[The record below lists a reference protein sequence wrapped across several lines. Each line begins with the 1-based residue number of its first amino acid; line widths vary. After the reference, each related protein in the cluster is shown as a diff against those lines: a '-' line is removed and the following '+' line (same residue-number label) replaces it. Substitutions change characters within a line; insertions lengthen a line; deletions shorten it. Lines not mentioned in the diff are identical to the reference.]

1 MTKYLKLGIIVQM
14 HDIFINEFGGL
25 KGIRDSNLLISAIE
39 TPKATMFGHDLYST
53 IYDKAAAYLFHI
65 VKNHPFNDANKR
77 TASMAAYIFL
87 KLNKVPILF
96 ADDAYE
102 QLIVETADGK
112 KTKEEISYFFEHGK
126 EREPV
131 SVR

>member
-1 MTKYLKLGIIVQM
+1 M